1 MRRGEL
7 ARAVRHALQ
16 TCCDALA
23 TGEIGRQRNKLR
35 LAAGALAGALLMS
48 APTFVSA
55 QSNVDGYVYGTGQP
69 GTEVRIKSPATG
81 AVRTA
86 TVTSTGTFRVPSVP
100 PGRYEVTYTDAEGQ
114 TVTREVFVTI
124 GAGASVDSLIDTIV
138 VTGDSVRPVDM
149 TKTEIVT
156 TLSSEQVTSLPV
168 VRDIQQ
174 VALLA
179 PGVIQGDA
187 GFQSQSNQPLASFG
201 GASPGENTYY
211 INGFNITDFR
221 NFLGGATVPFE
232 MYDQFELRTGGYSA
246 EFGRSLG
253 GVINAVTK
261 RGTNEFKWGTAAYW
275 SPDSLTARRPSSY
288 YVDENGVRTLRTD
301 NSQDYRSNLEVNLQA
316 SGPIIEDKLF
326 FYALAVARTSRED
339 DAIGTTS
346 LLREEDDAPFFG
358 GKLDWQITDNHAMEY
373 TFLRD
378 ERTIDIEGY
387 HYDGN
392 SRTLGSRKSIG
403 EKDLGG
409 STHILRYT
417 GTLFDNLTLS
427 ALYGHGERD
436 EATRNRDANT
446 GNPCTAVLDAR
457 GGQSNPLSCW
467 DGENLQTLDTTDER
481 DAFRLDL
488 IYQLGNHTLR
498 AGYDYEENIS
508 DTNVIYEGG
517 AYYRYSNATPGS
529 TFNGGVVPDGVT
541 EVARERF
548 YSVQGKF
555 KEKLSALYIEDQWQV
570 TDRLLLSLGLRNE
583 TLENFNRDGEEFL
596 DFGSQLTPRFGFSFD
611 LLGDGRTKL
620 FGNAGRYTMPIATNT
635 NIRFAGGEY
644 FTEQY
649 YVLDGVNIDGT
660 PILGAAIGGRRTLA
674 DGSVPVPSES
684 VDRHIKPM
692 YQDEFILGIQ
702 SAITDR
708 TTAGLK
714 ITHRD
719 LVRAVEDSAFTDA
732 DGNYYYFLFNPGRDV
747 TLQNPDGSWSTI
759 SAEDLGYP
767 EAKRTYWAAEL
778 SFDHQV
784 GSTLRLGGSYTWSHT
799 YGNFEGVFH
808 SDVQQDDAGITIS
821 YDTPGL
827 ALYTSGDLPND
838 RRHIFKLYGSYSPIP
853 ELMFSFNASANS
865 GRPKNAR
872 GNCPVDIDPDAY
884 EQDCF
889 FVGGRPSPRGSA
901 GRLPWVYNVDLGV
914 RYMPQFGPGQ
924 LTIGLDVVNLF
935 NFDTET
941 RIQEVAQQAGD
952 ENAPLEP
959 SYGIPVYYQ
968 LPRSARLSV
977 RWDF

>member
-1 MRRGEL
+1 
-7 ARAVRHALQ
+7 
-16 TCCDALA
+16 
-23 TGEIGRQRNKLR
+23 
-35 LAAGALAGALLMS
+35 
-48 APTFVSA
+48 
-55 QSNVDGYVYGTGQP
+55 
-69 GTEVRIKSPATG
+69 
-81 AVRTA
+81 
-86 TVTSTGTFRVPSVP
+86 
-100 PGRYEVTYTDAEGQ
+100 
-114 TVTREVFVTI
+114 
-124 GAGASVDSLIDTIV
+124 
-138 VTGDSVRPVDM
+138 
-149 TKTEIVT
+149 
-156 TLSSEQVTSLPV
+156 
-168 VRDIQQ
+168 
-174 VALLA
+174 
-179 PGVIQGDA
+179 
-187 GFQSQSNQPLASFG
+187 
-201 GASPGENTYY
+201 
-211 INGFNITDFR
+211 
-221 NFLGGATVPFE
+221 
-232 MYDQFELRTGGYSA
+232 
-246 EFGRSLG
+246 
-253 GVINAVTK
+253 
-261 RGTNEFKWGTAAYW
+261 
-275 SPDSLTARRPSSY
+275 
-288 YVDENGVRTLRTD
+288 
-301 NSQDYRSNLEVNLQA
+301 
-316 SGPIIEDKLF
+316 
-326 FYALAVARTSRED
+326 
-339 DAIGTTS
+339 
-346 LLREEDDAPFFG
+346 
-358 GKLDWQITDNHAMEY
+358 
-373 TFLRD
+373 
-378 ERTIDIEGY
+378 
-387 HYDGN
+387 
-392 SRTLGSRKSIG
+392 
-403 EKDLGG
+403 
-409 STHILRYT
+409 
-417 GTLFDNLTLS
+417 
-427 ALYGHGERD
+427 
-436 EATRNRDANT
+436 
-446 GNPCTAVLDAR
+446 
-457 GGQSNPLSCW
+457 
-467 DGENLQTLDTTDER
+467 
-481 DAFRLDL
+481 LDL

>member
-378 ERTIDIEGY
+378 EHRHRGLSLRRQLAHARLAQVDRRE
-387 HYDGN
+387 
-392 SRTLGSRKSIG
+392 GSR
-403 EKDLGG
+403 
-409 STHILRYT
+409 R
-417 GTLFDNLTLS
+417 
-427 ALYGHGERD
+427 
-436 EATRNRDANT
+436 
-446 GNPCTAVLDAR
+446 LDAH
-457 GGQSNPLSCW
+457 P
-467 DGENLQTLDTTDER
+467 
-481 DAFRLDL
+481 
-488 IYQLGNHTLR
+488 
-498 AGYDYEENIS
+498 
-508 DTNVIYEGG
+508 
-517 AYYRYSNATPGS
+517 
-529 TFNGGVVPDGVT
+529 
-541 EVARERF
+541 
-548 YSVQGKF
+548 
-555 KEKLSALYIEDQWQV
+555 ALH
-570 TDRLLLSLGLRNE
+570 GH
-583 TLENFNRDGEEFL
+583 
-596 DFGSQLTPRFGFSFD
+596 
-611 LLGDGRTKL
+611 
-620 FGNAGRYTMPIATNT
+620 A
-635 NIRFAGGEY
+635 
-644 FTEQY
+644 
-649 YVLDGVNIDGT
+649 
-660 PILGAAIGGRRTLA
+660 
-674 DGSVPVPSES
+674 
-684 VDRHIKPM
+684 
-692 YQDEFILGIQ
+692 
-702 SAITDR
+702 
-708 TTAGLK
+708 
-714 ITHRD
+714 
-719 LVRAVEDSAFTDA
+719 VR
-732 DGNYYYFLFNPGRDV
+732 
-747 TLQNPDGSWSTI
+747 
-759 SAEDLGYP
+759 
-767 EAKRTYWAAEL
+767 
-778 SFDHQV
+778 
-784 GSTLRLGGSYTWSHT
+784 
-799 YGNFEGVFH
+799 
-808 SDVQQDDAGITIS
+808 
-821 YDTPGL
+821 
-827 ALYTSGDLPND
+827 
-838 RRHIFKLYGSYSPIP
+838 
-853 ELMFSFNASANS
+853 
-865 GRPKNAR
+865 
-872 GNCPVDIDPDAY
+872 
-884 EQDCF
+884 
-889 FVGGRPSPRGSA
+889 
-901 GRLPWVYNVDLGV
+901 
-914 RYMPQFGPGQ
+914 
-924 LTIGLDVVNLF
+924 
-935 NFDTET
+935 
-941 RIQEVAQQAGD
+941 
-952 ENAPLEP
+952 
-959 SYGIPVYYQ
+959 
-968 LPRSARLSV
+968 
-977 RWDF
+977 